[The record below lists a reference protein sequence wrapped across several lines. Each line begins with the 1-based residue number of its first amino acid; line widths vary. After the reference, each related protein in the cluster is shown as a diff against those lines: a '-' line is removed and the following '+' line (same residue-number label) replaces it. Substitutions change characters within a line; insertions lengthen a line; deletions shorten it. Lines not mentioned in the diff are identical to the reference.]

1 MDGKAGAPIVSDG
14 IKDQPGEGVVALEH
28 VSETD
33 KSYKT
38 EISLDNDKG
47 KNRVGD
53 KIYLAVPYL
62 STSVVKLLSREC
74 LLCPGPGPRPSS
86 PPWARLAMLM
96 CRADLRN
103 TGHTDSKWGAAAQ
116 NHLKQ
121 NLHETFAN

>member
-14 IKDQPGEGVVALEH
+14 IKDQPGEGVVPLEH

-33 KSYKT
+33 KSYKL
-38 EISLDNDKG
+38 SLDNG

-53 KIYLAVPYL
+53 KIYLAFPYL

-103 TGHTDSKWGAAAQ
+103 TGLWLSR
-116 NHLKQ
+116 
-121 NLHETFAN
+121 